1 MKKFISL
8 LLTMVSVFSAFALT
22 ACSCSDKDSGENVIQ
37 INYWKAGLGDEFFKS
52 IVEEFKK
59 DYPEYGVEVNYKE
72 DFSDFGT
79 KIQLG
84 AKYNHVDLYFGTIPD
99 PSYNI
104 DYLEPLNSV
113 LDEVNAGETK
123 KVGEKIDS
131 YLLDNAKYW
140 DDKYYSLPY
149 GGGICGIVYNNKLMQ
164 DVLTENSIKIPNTT
178 DELKDLVIY
187 INEKY
192 GQNRKS
198 FIHFAGGYW
207 QYVQDVWQAQY
218 DGIDGYE
225 NFYRLGTAANTIGTK
240 NETPSKDVLTA
251 KDGRYKVLE
260 VFEDL
265 LGGGGRH
272 VVAGSNSAT
281 HTEAQTKFLNGQAV
295 MMCNGAWLVN
305 EMRGVEFK
313 EEFTANDFR
322 VMRTPVIS
330 SIIDKLDTVNNDE
343 DLSAIIDKIDAGKDY
358 SDPEVSV
365 LCSEND
371 YNRIKEARGLI
382 WQVFSEHGACIP
394 NYATAKEAAKKFVK
408 FYFSDKAQKIFND
421 TVHIALPFTYDNA
434 ENEPDIS
441 SWTNFEKDMYNF
453 ANSLTMLGVANGK
466 RSSLFTTGGLMNYPA
481 IENNNTIISVMSRAS
496 DYKDADY
503 VWGEMVKLYDKNW
516 STYMSNARLG

>member
-1 MKKFISL
+1 MKKLISL

-22 ACSCSDKDSGENVIQ
+22 ACSCSDKDGGENVIQ
-37 INYWKAGLGDEFFKS
+37 INYWKAGLGDDFFNK
-52 IVEEFKK
+52 IVDEFKK
-59 DYPEYGVEVNYKE
+59 DYPEYDVEVKSKE

-149 GGGICGIVYNNKLMQ
+149 GGGICGFVYNNTLIKE
-164 DVLTENSIKIPNTT
+164 VLGENPKMPNTT
-178 DELKDLVIY
+178 DELKDLVIDIY
-187 INEKY
+187 EKY

-207 QYVQDVWQAQY
+207 NYVQDVWQAQY
-218 DGIDGYE
+218 DGLEGYE
-225 NFYRLGTAANTIGTK
+225 NFYRLGAAANTIGTK
-240 NETPSKDVLTA
+240 DETPSKDVLTA

-260 VFEDL
+260 VFESL

-281 HTEAQTKFLNGQAV
+281 HTEAQTKFLNGDAV

-305 EMRGVEFK
+305 EMRGVGA
-313 EEFTANDFR
+313 TYTDFR

-330 SIIDKLDTVNNDE
+330 SIVEQLEGDDMEMEDE
-343 DLSAIIDKIDAGKDY
+343 TLSAIIDEIDAGAI
-358 SDPEVSV
+358 SSA
-365 LCSEND
+365 LCSQNNF
-371 YNRIKEARGLI
+371 NRIKEARTLI

-394 NYATAKEAAKKFVK
+394 NYATAKEGAKKFVK
-408 FYFSDKAQKIFND
+408 YYFSDKAQKIFND

-434 ENEPDIS
+434 ENVPDTS
-441 SWTNFEKDMYNF
+441 SWTNFEKDMYTF

-496 DYKDADY
+496 DYKDAEY
-503 VWGEMVKLYDKNW
+503 VWGEMIKLYNKDW
-516 STYMSNARLG
+516 SAYMSNARLA